1 MAGRFGSLITSVT
14 LAIGSLFFL
23 HSPVRGADDWSGC
36 MVVPIYWAP
45 RPSPNPR
52 PAWSPSPMARPRLA
66 QPTPAP
72 PSRPPFAL
80 LAEGS
85 PPKQAPAKSAVAEST
100 NAEAA
105 IKLHGAAVREDGPFY
120 DSYPIVL
127 KPEQKPAD
135 DQCVVSFKNLSG
147 RPVKITV
154 DMQEQTLPPDGS
166 AKMQVKRQFVW
177 RMEGREAQREQIK
190 AGDFALQIV
199 IRR

>member
-1 MAGRFGSLITSVT
+1 MAGRFTSLLASVI
-14 LAIGSLFFL
+14 LSIGSLFL
-23 HSPVRGADDWSGC
+23 LQLPARAADDWSGC
-36 MVVPIYWAP
+36 VGVPIYWTGP
-45 RPSPNPR
+45 QVTYPTPTVPSP
-52 PAWSPSPMARPRLA
+52 SRPRLA
-66 QPTPAP
+66 QPTLAP

-80 LAEGS
+80 PADAQA
-85 PPKQAPAKSAVAEST
+85 PKQPPAKSAVVEST

-105 IKLHGAAVREDGPFY
+105 AKLHGAAVREDGPFY

-127 KPEQKPAD
+127 KPDQKPAN

-147 RPVKITV
+147 RSIKVTI

-166 AKMQVKRQFVW
+166 LNVQVNRQFVW